1 MSLKQKIQTE
11 IKTAMQNKEAVKL
24 SVLRMVM
31 AAVFNK
37 EKEKRAK
44 LSKEEAEDKLE
55 EMSKLTDEEVL
66 EVISSEVKKH
76 KDSIEQYQK
85 GNRQDLV
92 EQEKTELEILM
103 EYMPKQMEEAEVRK
117 IVQEK
122 IQELS
127 ASGPQDTGRVMG
139 AIMPQLKGKADGGM
153 VNKIVQ
159 ESLRGLSLK

>member
-159 ESLRGLSLK
+159 EELKK